1 MTDSNFTCPYCDKEY
16 KTEKGLEKHLEKCEK
31 KKHYEILS
39 HYPNLYANMNLV
51 CGTLYGKKYY
61 NLGSEQKRFMAKEKH
76 FKKIKEFTDYCTKM
90 SVYSQE
96 DFMMYLLGNK
106 ISINKWCEEEHLI
119 NFLYDWLYYED
130 ENHAIKRSEKW
141 LDDRGL
147 LLQTISPNRLFLA
160 LKYGNIS
167 IKYVKYKNFDWENK
181 VDCESEELTS
191 LKYFLRD

>member
-1 MTDSNFTCPYCDKEY
+1 M
-16 KTEKGLEKHLEKCEK
+16 
-31 KKHYEILS
+31 I
-39 HYPNLYANMNLV
+39 
-51 CGTLYGKKYY
+51 
-61 NLGSEQKRFMAKEKH
+61 
-76 FKKIKEFTDYCTKM
+76 
-90 SVYSQE
+90 
-96 DFMMYLLGNK
+96 YLLGNK

-181 VDCESEELTS
+181 VDCESDELTS